1 MSTRVIQTIRTLR
14 RSTAAVALVAGL
26 VLPSAAAL
34 AATQVNGNPQDVSID
49 AQNSSL
55 KDILTALSKQ
65 FGIQFQTTANLDRPV
80 TGTYEGSLRRVVT
93 RLLEGYNFIITSHD
107 DQIHVTVLGT
117 GAPEQ
122 IGGAAARSVQLATA
136 QQPKAVAA
144 AANPIPSQQAATAAG
159 SNEGHSVTGQQR
171 KSTKKESPADVTLP
185 QLKIAEGGPA
195 PVPAPVPAGTSGP
208 GPMPGPATNSLPKPN
223 PAANGGPSLPTP
235 APVSANGPQLPMPTE
250 VKPFP
255 MSAGSVNAP
264 LPGPPAST
272 GAAPT
277 KR

>member
-1 MSTRVIQTIRTLR
+1 MSTRVIQVIHTLR
-14 RSTAAVALVAGL
+14 RSSAAAALFAGL
-26 VLPSAAAL
+26 VLPSPAAL
-34 AATQVNGNPQDVSID
+34 AATQVNGNPQSVSID

-55 KDILTALSKQ
+55 KDILTTLSKQ

-93 RLLEGYNFIITSHD
+93 RLLEGYNFIITSRD

-122 IGGAAARSVQLATA
+122 IGGIAASSAQSATT

-144 AANPIPSQQAATAAG
+144 AAKPIPRQQAGMAG
-159 SNEGHSVTGQQR
+159 SNDSVTGQRR
-171 KSTKKESPADVTLP
+171 KSTKESPAPVPLP

-195 PVPAPVPAGTSGP
+195 PVPGPVPAGTAGP

-223 PAANGGPSLPTP
+223 PVTNGGPNLPTP
-235 APVSANGPQLPMPTE
+235 APVSANAPQLPMPTE

-255 MSAGSVNAP
+255 MSAGPSNAP
-264 LPGPPAST
+264 PPAPPAST
-272 GAAPT
+272 GTAPA
-277 KR
+277 KP

>member
-1 MSTRVIQTIRTLR
+1 MSTRVIQAIHTLR
-14 RSTAAVALVAGL
+14 RSSAAVALVAGL
-26 VLPSAAAL
+26 LLPSAAAL

-55 KDILTALSKQ
+55 KEILTALSKQ

-122 IGGAAARSVQLATA
+122 IGGAAAGGAQSV
-136 QQPKAVAA
+136 PAA
-144 AANPIPSQQAATAAG
+144 ADPIPIQQAATATSA
-159 SNEGHSVTGQQR
+159 NKGHSVTGQQR
-171 KSTKKESPADVTLP
+171 KLTKKESPVDVALP

-195 PVPAPVPAGTSGP
+195 PVAAPVPAGTSGP

-223 PAANGGPSLPTP
+223 PVANGAPSLPTP

-250 VKPFP
+250 AKPFP
-255 MSAGSVNAP
+255 MSAGSANAP
-264 LPGPPAST
+264 LPGPPASN
-272 GAAPT
+272 GAAPA
-277 KR
+277 KP